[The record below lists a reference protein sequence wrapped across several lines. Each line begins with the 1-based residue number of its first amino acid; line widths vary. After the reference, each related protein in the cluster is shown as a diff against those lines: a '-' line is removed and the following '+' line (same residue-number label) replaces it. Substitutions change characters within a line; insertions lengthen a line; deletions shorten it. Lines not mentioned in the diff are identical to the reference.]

1 MSLQS
6 VIKVQLD
13 RFNGEE
19 IGIIASVVYQRF
31 DNNINDFVWVV
42 DVDLETAS
50 SNPNAA
56 GLNTL
61 IGVPIQDPSRAAFSA
76 DIGTQI
82 TLSRRPND
90 NRYVVTGLAKFA
102 PGTTSVCLVTL
113 SGCNDGISSIG
124 NPVVFGSVIRLLT
137 YDELGDPLL
146 NGGFV
151 YGDLPYGTAGKFD
164 ISGSLI
170 KLLIA

>member
-13 RFNGEE
+13 RFQGEE
-19 IGIIASVVYQRF
+19 IGIVASVIYERY
-31 DNNINDFVWVV
+31 DNGIAAYVWVV
-42 DVDLETAS
+42 DIELEQAS
-50 SNPNAA
+50 SNPNAS

-61 IGVPIQDPSRAAFSA
+61 IGVPINDPSRAAFSA
-76 DIGTQI
+76 DIGTQVA
-82 TLSRRPND
+82 LSRRPGD

-102 PGTTSVCLVTL
+102 PGTTSVCLVSL

-124 NPVVFGSVIRLLT
+124 NVVTFGTIIRLLT

-146 NGGFV
+146 NGGFS
-151 YGDLPYGTAGKFD
+151 YGDLPYDTAGKFD
-164 ISGSLI
+164 ISGTLI
-170 KLLIA
+170 KLLI

>member
-13 RFNGEE
+13 RFQGEE
-19 IGIIASVVYQRF
+19 IGIVASVVYQRY
-31 DNNINDFVWVV
+31 DNGIDAFVWVV
-42 DVDLETAS
+42 DIELETAS

-61 IGVPIQDPSRAAFSA
+61 IAVPINDPSRAAFSA
-76 DIGTQI
+76 DIGTQVA
-82 TLSRRPND
+82 LGRRPGD

-124 NPVVFGSVIRLLT
+124 NPVTFGTEIRLLT

-164 ISGSLI
+164 LSGTLI
-170 KLLIA
+170 KLIV

>member
-13 RFNGEE
+13 RFQGET
-19 IGIIASVVYQRF
+19 IGIVASPVYERY
-31 DNNINDFVWVV
+31 DNGISGFVWVV
-42 DVDLETAS
+42 DIELEQAS
-50 SNPNAA
+50 SNPNAN

-61 IGVPIQDPSRAAFSA
+61 IAVPINDPSRGAFSA
-76 DIGTQI
+76 DIGTQVA
-82 TLSRRPND
+82 LSRRPGD

-124 NPVVFGSVIRLLT
+124 NPVTFGTVIRLLT

-146 NGGFV
+146 NGGFS
-151 YGDLPYGTAGKFD
+151 YGTLPYDTAGKFD
-164 ISGSLI
+164 ISGTLI
-170 KLLIA
+170 KLLI

>member
-13 RFNGEE
+13 RFQGEE
-19 IGIIASVVYQRF
+19 IGIVASVVYERY
-31 DNNINDFVWVV
+31 DNGIDAFVWVV
-42 DVDLETAS
+42 DIELETAP

-56 GLNTL
+56 GMNTL
-61 IGVPIQDPSRAAFSA
+61 IAVPINDPSRAAFSA
-76 DIGTQI
+76 DIGTQVS
-82 TLSRRPND
+82 LSRRPGD
-90 NRYVVTGLAKFA
+90 DRYEVTGLAKFT

-113 SGCNDGISSIG
+113 SGCNDSIGTIG
-124 NPVVFGSVIRLLT
+124 NPVTFGTVIRLLT

-151 YGDLPYGTAGKFD
+151 YGDLPYDTSGKFD
-164 ISGSLI
+164 INGTLI
-170 KLLIA
+170 KLLI